1 MKDEDFCS
9 RNPSPQTSSKC
20 WGERLGLPEG
30 RTAGL
35 SSRGQEFPRE
45 VPFSNIIQV
54 LRISNN
60 GPETASRPSLLM
72 MMSWEAY

>member
-20 WGERLGLPEG
+20 WGERLELPEG

-60 GPETASRPSLLM
+60 GPETLPPVLRCS
-72 MMSWEAY
+72 